1 MELNERVARA
11 LALADAMARAVSE
24 GALASKLPSVKSNA
38 LGDQFWCILGARE
51 SYLRAAEAGKW
62 VGFDCSLDAEGTRR
76 PATLVSAL
84 DAAGAK
90 WRAVLQ
96 AGAPG
101 TFALDLLEHEIQH
114 HGQLIRYF
122 YALGLEFPKEFSDR
136 YALS

>member
-1 MELNERVARA
+1 MELTERVSRA
-11 LALADAMARAVSE
+11 LALTDALARAVPE
-24 GALASKLPSVKSNA
+24 DALASKLPSAKSNA

-62 VGFDCSLDAEGTRR
+62 VGFGCSLDADGTRQ
-76 PATLVSAL
+76 PATLVASL
-84 DAAGAK
+84 EAAGAK

-101 TFALDLLEHEIQH
+101 DFALDLLEHEIQH

-122 YALGLEFPKEFSDR
+122 YALDLEFPKEFSDR
-136 YALS
+136 YALG